1 MAVPAGTTTSYT
13 ESRGTREDLA
23 DKIYMISPQE
33 TPFLTM
39 AKRATGT
46 NVVHEH
52 LTDALA
58 SASTANAQFEGDDA
72 SAAAAIA
79 VNRVKNAM
87 QISTKTV
94 IVSGTHNAEDTAGR
108 NELKWQLMKASAEI
122 KRDMES
128 ILTQNHAT
136 IYSSGATTA
145 RQLAGVESWL
155 STNKTSIGSLAGT
168 TAGYATATGIC
179 AAPTDSAQNGKLT
192 FEVTHLKT
200 ILAACWTQGGS
211 PNVVMVGQ
219 WNKQRISGF
228 TGIATLYRET
238 GSTAQGTR
246 IIGAA
251 DIFVHD
257 FGEVRIV
264 PNRFTRDRTVLCLDM
279 DYWAVAY
286 LRPFAVEQIAKT
298 GDAEKRMVV
307 VEYTLESRNEAA
319 SGKIADVPTSSVIG

>member
-1 MAVPAGTTTSYT
+1 MAVPAGTTASYT

-33 TPFLTM
+33 TPFLSM
-39 AKRATGT
+39 AKRATAS

-58 SASTANAQFEGDDA
+58 AANTANAQLEGDDA
-72 SAAAAIA
+72 SAAAAVA
-79 VNRVKNAM
+79 VNRVKNSL

-94 IVSGTHNAEDTAGR
+94 IVSGTHNAQDTAGR

-128 ILTQNHAT
+128 ILVGNHAT
-136 IYSSGATTA
+136 IFSSSSSTA

-155 STNKTSIGSLAGT
+155 STNKTSLGSLAGT

-179 AAPTDSAQNGKLT
+179 AAPTDSSENGKIS
-192 FEVTHLKT
+192 FEVTQLKL
-200 ILAACWTQGGS
+200 ILAACWTQGGA
-211 PNVVMVGQ
+211 PGVVMTGSF
-219 WNKQRISGF
+219 NKRRISGF

-238 GSTAQGTR
+238 GATAQGTR
-246 IIGAA
+246 IISGA

-264 PNRFTRDRTVLCLDM
+264 PNRFQRDRTVLCLDM

-286 LRPFAVEQIAKT
+286 LRPFQVQNIAKS
-298 GDAEKRMVV
+298 GDAEKRLLLA
-307 VEYTLESRNEAA
+307 EYTLESRNEAA
-319 SGKIADVPTSSVIG
+319 SGKIADVATA